1 MSESNETNNNET
13 TEVTENKPLEF
24 SVKEYEHGASLVFPD
39 GKEAG
44 FFANTAYH
52 GIKDGAAIAK
62 SVADA
67 LNELPKL
74 RVMVSE
80 TQCKLDTL
88 EHEMTGVCN
97 ARTEAENKLAEAEA
111 KLAKIAEATAS
122 AE

>member
-13 TEVTENKPLEF
+13 TETKPLEF
-24 SVKEYEHGASLVFPD
+24 SVKEYEHGANLVFPD

-44 FFANTAYH
+44 FFANTYH
-52 GIKDGAAIAK
+52 GAKDGVALAT
-62 SVADA
+62 SVANA

-74 RVMVSE
+74 RAMASE

-111 KLAKIAEATAS
+111 KLAKIAEATSS
-122 AE
+122 AN

>member
-1 MSESNETNNNET
+1 MSESNETNNET
-13 TEVTENKPLEF
+13 TETKPLEF
-24 SVKEYEHGASLVFPD
+24 SVKEYEHGANLVFPD

-52 GIKDGAAIAK
+52 GVKDGAALAK

-111 KLAKIAEATAS
+111 KLAKIAEATSS
-122 AE
+122 AN